1 MADNTIDSLTIEI
14 SSNVSNTS
22 RSISNLCNELKQL
35 DGILQKSIKYFRHF
49 STSVG
54 IVNTSIQSLN
64 GINFSKLSV
73 AAAELERLSKI
84 NLSNLENKKVKI
96 DVEINSADLE
106 SKLKYSVQKSLDAT
120 KIDAS
125 ALAKQLSS
133 AFELKGGAASK
144 LQKQIDLLAE
154 QLTASFDGKNFR
166 AGEWSQTLDEI
177 GKTIEKSGSIVK
189 SNLGNYLSGA
199 EQEWQDFYNYFKNKK
214 IYVSDMLKADIGKG
228 EFRELLQQYLGN
240 ITVDATK
247 GINLDSV
254 WGELSEKFP
263 TLIPKDTINDADQL
277 ITVLENLKKVRDSI
291 KPISIQALSGSDATM
306 ASDRVYSSVNELG
319 TQLGASI
326 QRNIVSAMESANG
339 QIPIDVK
346 INEDKIIRDIRNA
359 INKASTLN
367 YDPIKVNLSVDTE
380 SIKSNLQAKLNG
392 LDIGDVSD
400 KLKEFSRTLEQLGN
414 INLKDTGINAVV
426 NSVRRLSESLKTDV
440 DISGKVNSL
449 ISSLSGL
456 SNLPDVSNGVN
467 RFVSSLAKLANA
479 GSKTEQTAS
488 GIANLARQLNKSIK
502 TISRAGEVSE
512 SVNMFAQAIAQLA
525 NAGNKTGQTAGNLG
539 ELAKE
544 TKKFFEVMK
553 DAPEISENTIRMTE
567 ALGRLAASGGR
578 VSTATNTVSNSFS
591 KLSSIGRGLSSLLG
605 NVANKAKS
613 GINFLVSGF
622 SNLVSSSNGLKSAT
636 SNVESF
642 IKTVL
647 GFKALSAV
655 MSKFNQAMQGKGIME
670 LGSDITEV
678 ENIVDVAFG
687 SMADKA
693 YEFASTATK
702 QFGLSELAAKNYS
715 GTMMAMLKSSGVAQ
729 ESAAKM
735 STTLAGL
742 AGDLASFYNID
753 TDTAFYKIRSGIAGQ
768 VMPLRQLGINL
779 SVANLEAYAL
789 SQGITTS
796 YNSMTQAQ
804 KVMLRYNYLLSVTGD
819 QQGDFARTAGTWA
832 NQVRLLTL
840 NIQSL
845 ASVIGQ
851 GLIAAILPAVQ
862 ALNTLMSKLMNAAEA
877 FRNFMYALTGK
888 KMKGS
893 AKGVVNEFAGLDD
906 ASMDLSSLE
915 DSGDDASSGLD
926 KASKSAKNLKKSLSL
941 LPFDEL
947 NVLTSNLLDATS
959 SGTTKKGT
967 SGLDDLGL
975 GDLSDQLNSALTDE
989 KTPINKWAEKIRK
1002 AFLKH
1007 DWKGLGKVLADMVNA
1022 GLQKLYDVLNWKNVG
1037 PKITEFCNAFTE
1049 AFNSFIDSIDWD
1061 LLGRVIGTG
1070 INTLVNTFELLIG
1083 PNGIDFVNIGNKL
1096 ATGLRGMLDEVNW
1109 TNLGQVLGS
1118 GFMVSWDILN
1128 GFVTNMSQ
1136 ANDAGLTGWQQL
1148 GTSIA
1153 NAMNGMFSRISFS
1166 DIASTI
1172 ATGLNGA
1179 FQTLLTWTQNFNWQQ
1194 LVDNISSGINTFI
1207 STFDWQQNGQ
1217 SLNTFISDLL
1227 DALVDIAGKT
1237 DWESFGEG
1245 IGTFLSQIDWATDLQ
1260 KLGTILLDVLGGIWS
1275 GLGETSAGKFVETII
1290 GFGIAAKLLPVVN
1303 EIGSVFASDTTVGKI
1318 TSSVTNA
1325 FSGAFGLF
1333 KEGGIVY
1340 DTFLSASTSLA
1351 GALSSL
1357 TGLSVPVGV
1366 ASAGIVA
1373 AVAGIGLSIT
1383 DLWNTSE
1390 SFRDTVS
1397 NAFGKVKDSV
1407 SGAFDKIKEAVSP
1420 LSESFSNLGSQL
1432 YDFYVNSGLKSLV
1445 SLFETLAVTIGGT
1458 VISTGIDIWGSAFSG
1473 LISIF
1478 QSGID
1483 IISDVFETINGL
1495 FTLDFKKAGE
1505 GFVNLASD
1513 IVGAFENILG
1523 SVWDI
1528 GTNIFLGLLDGIK
1541 DAAKDIKGW
1550 FKDNV
1555 VDRIV
1560 NTVKNLFGIHSP
1572 STVFAEI
1579 GGYLMEGLKSGISD
1593 MSQNVID
1600 FFTGIKDDIVGIWD
1614 GISSKIKGAWQKIT
1628 GQTEDDSKTTADN
1641 AEKSFNRVSASA
1653 TENWGNSAEEVKK
1666 NVQQMKLDASAELTL
1681 MDTNVKDHFQ
1691 KQYNA
1696 MTSKWKEA
1704 GDAIVSYIKDTMKAN
1719 ISSEISGI
1727 SDSIVST
1734 MNGLYDIGWNGIIG
1748 MNNGMVAAAGQHL
1761 YRNVQSIA
1769 QNVANKFRS
1778 VLKIHSP
1785 SQVFEE
1791 IGGFTMEGLVNGIQS
1806 TMPKIESTI
1815 QDVSNEIQK
1824 IQTPSAD
1831 FISKN
1836 ISIQEVKS
1844 RLSVDTDDFM
1854 DDIRKEVM
1862 AISSNT
1868 FDNNQMIGQ
1877 AVKNALNGMAIYAD
1891 GHLIG
1896 YLQEENRQHRNRS
1909 GYGLFEG

>member
-1 MADNTIDSLTIEI
+1 MPDNTIDSLAIEV
-14 SSNVSNTS
+14 SSNVSNAS
-22 RSISNLCNELKQL
+22 KSIDDLCNKLNRLSSRMSE
-35 DGILQKSIKYFRHF
+35 SIKYLRDF
-49 STSVG
+49 SASVG
-54 IVNTSIQSLN
+54 TVNSAVQALKLDRLDLSTINSQLQQFVQSMSALGSLN
-64 GINFSKLSV
+64 LRNNGL
-73 AAAELERLSKI
+73 
-84 NLSNLENKKVKI
+84 
-96 DVEINSADLE
+96 NSF
-106 SKLKYSVQKSLDAT
+106 V
-120 KIDAS
+120 
-125 ALAKQLSS
+125 
-133 AFELKGGAASK
+133 
-144 LQKQIDLLAE
+144 
-154 QLTASFDGKNFR
+154 
-166 AGEWSQTLDEI
+166 
-177 GKTIEKSGSIVK
+177 
-189 SNLGNYLSGA
+189 
-199 EQEWQDFYNYFKNKK
+199 
-214 IYVSDMLKADIGKG
+214 
-228 EFRELLQQYLGN
+228 
-240 ITVDATK
+240 
-247 GINLDSV
+247 
-254 WGELSEKFP
+254 
-263 TLIPKDTINDADQL
+263 
-277 ITVLENLKKVRDSI
+277 
-291 KPISIQALSGSDATM
+291 
-306 ASDRVYSSVNELG
+306 
-319 TQLGASI
+319 
-326 QRNIVSAMESANG
+326 
-339 QIPIDVK
+339 
-346 INEDKIIRDIRNA
+346 NA
-359 INKASTLN
+359 IRRLNETLN
-367 YDPIKVNLSVDTE
+367 ST
-380 SIKSNLQAKLNG
+380 
-392 LDIGDVSD
+392 
-400 KLKEFSRTLEQLGN
+400 GN
-414 INLKDTGINAVV
+414 V
-426 NSVRRLSESLKTDV
+426 
-440 DISGKVNSL
+440 SGKIQNM
-449 ISSLSGL
+449 ISELSGL
-456 SNLPDVSNGVN
+456 GSIPDVSNNVN
-467 RFVSSLAKLANA
+467 RFISSLARLANA
-479 GSKTEQTAS
+479 GTKIDQTTS
-488 GIANLARQLNKSIK
+488 GIGNLARQLKKAARTLSSASEI
-502 TISRAGEVSE
+502 SE
-512 SVNMFAQAIAQLA
+512 SVNRFTQSIAQLA

-567 ALGRLAASGGR
+567 ALSRLAASGGR

-622 SNLVSSSNGLKSAT
+622 SNLVNSSNGLKSAT

-819 QQGDFARTAGTWA
+819 QQGDFARTSGSWA

-840 NIQSL
+840 NLQSL
-845 ASVIGQ
+845 SSVIGQ
-851 GLIAAILPAVQ
+851 GLISAILPAVK
-862 ALNTLMSKLMNAAEA
+862 ALNTLMSKLMSAAET
-877 FRNFMYALTGK
+877 FRNFMYVLTGN

-893 AKGVVNEFAGLDD
+893 AKGVVNEFAGFDD

-915 DSGDDASSGLD
+915 DSGDDASNGLD

-959 SGTTKKGT
+959 SGKSKKGT

-989 KTPINKWAEKIRK
+989 ETPVNKWAEKIRK

-1049 AFNSFIDSIDWD
+1049 AFNSFIDSMDWD
-1061 LLGRVIGTG
+1061 LLGRVIGAG

-1083 PNGIDFVNIGNKL
+1083 PNGINFTNIGNKL

-1118 GFMVSWDILN
+1118 GFMVSWNILN

-1217 SLNTFISDLL
+1217 ALNTFISDLL

-1303 EIGSVFASDTTVGKI
+1303 EIGGVFASDTTVGKI

-1333 KEGGIVY
+1333 KEGGVVY

-1366 ASAGIVA
+1366 AAAGIVA
-1373 AVAGIGLSIT
+1373 AVAGVIASIV

-1390 SFRDTVS
+1390 SFRNTVGI
-1397 NAFGKVKDSV
+1397 AFEKIKDSIVGAFEKVKT
-1407 SGAFDKIKEAVSP
+1407 AISP
-1420 LSESFSNLGSQL
+1420 LGEAFVNLGSQL
-1432 YDFYVNSGLKSLV
+1432 YNFYANSGLKSIV
-1445 SLFETLAVTIGGT
+1445 SFFETLVVSVGGT
-1458 VISTGIDIWGSAFSG
+1458 VISTGIAILGDAFSG
-1473 LISIF
+1473 LISIL

-1483 IISDVFETINGL
+1483 VISDVFKIINGFL
-1495 FTLDFKKAGE
+1495 TLDFSEIGE

-1523 SVWDI
+1523 SIWDI
-1528 GTNIFLGLLDGIK
+1528 GTNIILGLFGGVK
-1541 DAAKDIKGW
+1541 DAAKDIGGW
-1550 FKDNV
+1550 FKENV
-1555 VDRIV
+1555 VDKIIS
-1560 NTVKNLFGIHSP
+1560 NVKNLFGIHSP
-1572 STVFAEI
+1572 STVFADI
-1579 GGYLMEGLKSGISD
+1579 GGYLIEGLKDGVSSAMQGALD
-1593 MSQNVID
+1593 V
-1600 FFTGIKDDIVGIWD
+1600 FTNLKE
-1614 GISSKIKGAWQKIT
+1614 KIT
-1628 GQTEDDSKTTADN
+1628 GILDGITSKVKSLWNKITGKDQDSSGSTSNAKKVSGTT
-1641 AEKSFNRVSASA
+1641 
-1653 TENWGNSAEEVKK
+1653 TENYEKVAKDVKEK
-1666 NVQQMKLDASAELTL
+1666 VHQMRLDTVAELTL
-1681 MDTNVKDHFQ
+1681 MDTNVRTHFTTQ
-1691 KQYNA
+1691 HDIMVA
-1696 MTSKWKEA
+1696 KWKQA
-1704 GDAIVSYIKDTMKAN
+1704 GEAIVSYINGTMKLN
-1719 ISSEISGI
+1719 
-1727 SDSIVST
+1727 VSKA
-1734 MNGLYDIGWNGIIG
+1734 MNGVVDVVLNSMRRLYTIGWNAIIG
-1748 MNNGMVAAAGQHL
+1748 LNNGMIAAANQHL
-1761 YRNVQSIA
+1761 YKNAEAIA
-1769 QNVANKFRS
+1769 HNIENRLRS
-1778 VLKIHSP
+1778 ALKIHSP
-1785 SQVFEE
+1785 SQVMMEL
-1791 IGGFTMEGLVNGIQS
+1791 GGFTVEGFQLGMQS
-1806 TMPKIESTI
+1806 MLPKVESTI
-1815 QDVSNEIQK
+1815 NDISAEVQK
-1824 IQTPSAD
+1824 INTPSAD
-1831 FISKN
+1831 IITKST
-1836 ISIQEVKS
+1836 SYQEVKN
-1844 RLSVDTDDFM
+1844 RMSVDTDDFV

-1896 YLQEENRQHRNRS
+1896 YLKEENQQFRNRN
-1909 GYGLFEG
+1909 GYGIFEG

>member
-1 MADNTIDSLTIEI
+1 MPDNTIDSLAIEV
-14 SSNVSNTS
+14 SSNVSNAS
-22 RSISNLCNELKQL
+22 KSIDDLCNKLNRLSSRMSE
-35 DGILQKSIKYFRHF
+35 SIKYLRQF
-49 STSVG
+49 SSSVG
-54 IVNTSIQSLN
+54 TVNSAVQALKLDRLDLSTINSQLQQFAQSMSALGSLN
-64 GINFSKLSV
+64 LRNNGL
-73 AAAELERLSKI
+73 
-84 NLSNLENKKVKI
+84 
-96 DVEINSADLE
+96 NSF
-106 SKLKYSVQKSLDAT
+106 V
-120 KIDAS
+120 
-125 ALAKQLSS
+125 
-133 AFELKGGAASK
+133 
-144 LQKQIDLLAE
+144 
-154 QLTASFDGKNFR
+154 
-166 AGEWSQTLDEI
+166 
-177 GKTIEKSGSIVK
+177 
-189 SNLGNYLSGA
+189 
-199 EQEWQDFYNYFKNKK
+199 
-214 IYVSDMLKADIGKG
+214 
-228 EFRELLQQYLGN
+228 
-240 ITVDATK
+240 
-247 GINLDSV
+247 
-254 WGELSEKFP
+254 
-263 TLIPKDTINDADQL
+263 
-277 ITVLENLKKVRDSI
+277 
-291 KPISIQALSGSDATM
+291 
-306 ASDRVYSSVNELG
+306 
-319 TQLGASI
+319 
-326 QRNIVSAMESANG
+326 
-339 QIPIDVK
+339 
-346 INEDKIIRDIRNA
+346 NA
-359 INKASTLN
+359 IRRLNETLN
-367 YDPIKVNLSVDTE
+367 ST
-380 SIKSNLQAKLNG
+380 
-392 LDIGDVSD
+392 GDVSG
-400 KLKEFSRTLEQLGN
+400 KIQN
-414 INLKDTGINAVV
+414 MI
-426 NSVRRLSESLKTDV
+426 SE
-440 DISGKVNSL
+440 
-449 ISSLSGL
+449 LSGL
-456 SNLPDVSNGVN
+456 SSIPDVSNNVN
-467 RFVSSLAKLANA
+467 RFVSSLARLANA
-479 GSKTEQTAS
+479 GAKIDHATS
-488 GIANLARQLNKSIK
+488 GIGNLARQLKKAARTLSSASEI
-502 TISRAGEVSE
+502 SE
-512 SVNMFAQAIAQLA
+512 SVNRFTQSIAQLA

-851 GLIAAILPAVQ
+851 GLIAAILPAVK
-862 ALNTLMSKLMNAAEA
+862 ALNTLMSKLMSAAET
-877 FRNFMYALTGK
+877 FRNFMYVLTGN

-893 AKGVVNEFAGLDD
+893 AKGVVNEFAGFDD
-906 ASMDLSSLE
+906 TSMDLSSLE

-959 SGTTKKGT
+959 NGTTKKGT

-975 GDLSDQLNSALTDE
+975 GDLSDQLNNALTDE

-1049 AFNSFIDSIDWD
+1049 AFNSLIDNMDWD
-1061 LLGRVIGTG
+1061 LLGRVIGAG

-1083 PNGIDFVNIGNKL
+1083 PNGIDFVNIGKKL

-1148 GTSIA
+1148 GISIA

-1179 FQTLLTWTQNFNWQQ
+1179 FQTLFTWTQNFNWQQ

-1217 SLNTFISDLL
+1217 ALNTFISDLL

-1303 EIGSVFASDTTVGKI
+1303 EIGGVFASDTTVGKI

-1390 SFRDTVS
+1390 SFRDTVG

-1407 SGAFDKIKEAVSP
+1407 SGAFDKIKEAVLP

-1458 VISTGIDIWGSAFSG
+1458 VISTGIDILGSAFSG

-1523 SVWDI
+1523 SIWDV
-1528 GTNIFLGLLDGIK
+1528 GKNIILGLFGGVK
-1541 DAAKDIKGW
+1541 DAAKDIGGW
-1550 FKDNV
+1550 FKENV
-1555 VDRIV
+1555 VDKIIS
-1560 NTVKNLFGIHSP
+1560 NVKNLFGIHSP
-1572 STVFAEI
+1572 STVFADI
-1579 GGYLMEGLKSGISD
+1579 GGYLIEGLKDGVSGAMQGALDVFTNLKENI
-1593 MSQNVID
+1593 
-1600 FFTGIKDDIVGIWD
+1600 TGILD
-1614 GISSKIKGAWQKIT
+1614 GITSKVKSLWNKIT
-1628 GQTEDDSKTTADN
+1628 GKDQDSSSSTSN
-1641 AEKSFNRVSASA
+1641 AKKVSGTM
-1653 TENWGNSAEEVKK
+1653 TENYEKVAKDVKEK
-1666 NVQQMKLDASAELTL
+1666 VHQMRLDTVAELTL
-1681 MDTNVKDHFQ
+1681 MDTNVRTHFTTQ
-1691 KQYNA
+1691 HDIMVA
-1696 MTSKWKEA
+1696 KWKQA
-1704 GDAIVSYIKDTMKAN
+1704 GEAIVSYINGTMKLN
-1719 ISSEISGI
+1719 
-1727 SDSIVST
+1727 VSKA
-1734 MNGLYDIGWNGIIG
+1734 MNGVVDVVLNSMRRLYTIGWNAIIG
-1748 MNNGMVAAAGQHL
+1748 LNNGMIAAANQHL
-1761 YRNVQSIA
+1761 YKNAEAIA
-1769 QNVANKFRS
+1769 HNIENRLRS
-1778 VLKIHSP
+1778 ALKIHSP
-1785 SQVFEE
+1785 SQVMMEL
-1791 IGGFTMEGLVNGIQS
+1791 GGFTVEGFQLGMQN
-1806 TMPKIESTI
+1806 MLPKVESTI
-1815 QDVSNEIQK
+1815 NDISAEVQK
-1824 IQTPSAD
+1824 INTPTA
-1831 FISKN
+1831 N
-1836 ISIQEVKS
+1836 IITKSTSYQEVKS
-1844 RLSVDTDDFM
+1844 RMSVDTDDFV

>member
-1 MADNTIDSLTIEI
+1 MPDNTIDSLAIEV
-14 SSNVSNTS
+14 SSNVSNAS
-22 RSISNLCNELKQL
+22 KSIDDLCNKLNRLSSRMSE
-35 DGILQKSIKYFRHF
+35 SIKYLRDF
-49 STSVG
+49 SASVG
-54 IVNTSIQSLN
+54 TVNSAVQALKLDRLDLSTINSQLQQFVQSMSALGSLN
-64 GINFSKLSV
+64 LRNNGL
-73 AAAELERLSKI
+73 
-84 NLSNLENKKVKI
+84 
-96 DVEINSADLE
+96 NSF
-106 SKLKYSVQKSLDAT
+106 V
-120 KIDAS
+120 
-125 ALAKQLSS
+125 
-133 AFELKGGAASK
+133 
-144 LQKQIDLLAE
+144 
-154 QLTASFDGKNFR
+154 
-166 AGEWSQTLDEI
+166 
-177 GKTIEKSGSIVK
+177 
-189 SNLGNYLSGA
+189 
-199 EQEWQDFYNYFKNKK
+199 
-214 IYVSDMLKADIGKG
+214 
-228 EFRELLQQYLGN
+228 
-240 ITVDATK
+240 
-247 GINLDSV
+247 
-254 WGELSEKFP
+254 
-263 TLIPKDTINDADQL
+263 
-277 ITVLENLKKVRDSI
+277 
-291 KPISIQALSGSDATM
+291 
-306 ASDRVYSSVNELG
+306 
-319 TQLGASI
+319 
-326 QRNIVSAMESANG
+326 
-339 QIPIDVK
+339 
-346 INEDKIIRDIRNA
+346 NA
-359 INKASTLN
+359 IRRLNETLN
-367 YDPIKVNLSVDTE
+367 ST
-380 SIKSNLQAKLNG
+380 
-392 LDIGDVSD
+392 
-400 KLKEFSRTLEQLGN
+400 GN
-414 INLKDTGINAVV
+414 V
-426 NSVRRLSESLKTDV
+426 
-440 DISGKVNSL
+440 SGKIQNM
-449 ISSLSGL
+449 ISELSGL
-456 SNLPDVSNGVN
+456 GSIPDVSNNVN
-467 RFVSSLAKLANA
+467 RFVSSLARLANA
-479 GSKTEQTAS
+479 GAKIDQATS
-488 GIANLARQLNKSIK
+488 GIGNLARQLKKAARTLSSASEI
-502 TISRAGEVSE
+502 SE
-512 SVNMFAQAIAQLA
+512 SVNRFTQSIAQLA

-851 GLIAAILPAVQ
+851 GLIAAILPAVK
-862 ALNTLMSKLMNAAEA
+862 ALNTLMSKLMSAAET
-877 FRNFMYALTGK
+877 FRNFMYVLTGN

-893 AKGVVNEFAGLDD
+893 AKGVVNEFAGFDD
-906 ASMDLSSLE
+906 TSMDLSSLE

-947 NVLTSNLLDATS
+947 NVLTSNLLDAAS
-959 SGTTKKGT
+959 NGTTKKGT

-1049 AFNSFIDSIDWD
+1049 AFNSLIDNMDWD
-1061 LLGRVIGTG
+1061 LLGRVIGAG

-1083 PNGIDFVNIGNKL
+1083 PNGIDFVNIGKKL

-1118 GFMVSWDILN
+1118 GFMISWDILN

-1172 ATGLNGA
+1172 TTGLNGA

-1217 SLNTFISDLL
+1217 ALNTFISDLL

-1303 EIGSVFASDTTVGKI
+1303 EIGGVFASDTTVGKI

-1390 SFRDTVS
+1390 SFRDTVG

-1458 VISTGIDIWGSAFSG
+1458 VISTGIDILGSAFSG

-1523 SVWDI
+1523 SIWDV
-1528 GTNIFLGLLDGIK
+1528 GKNIILGLFGGVK
-1541 DAAKDIKGW
+1541 DAAKDIGGW
-1550 FKDNV
+1550 FKENV
-1555 VDRIV
+1555 VDKIIS
-1560 NTVKNLFGIHSP
+1560 NVKNLFGIHSP
-1572 STVFAEI
+1572 STVFADI
-1579 GGYLMEGLKSGISD
+1579 GGYLIEGLKDGVSGAMQGALDVFTNLKENI
-1593 MSQNVID
+1593 
-1600 FFTGIKDDIVGIWD
+1600 TGILD
-1614 GISSKIKGAWQKIT
+1614 GITSKVKSLWNKIT
-1628 GQTEDDSKTTADN
+1628 GKDQDSSSSTSN
-1641 AEKSFNRVSASA
+1641 AKKVSGTM
-1653 TENWGNSAEEVKK
+1653 TENYEKVAKDVKEK
-1666 NVQQMKLDASAELTL
+1666 VHQMRLDTVAELTL
-1681 MDTNVKDHFQ
+1681 MDTNVRTHFTTQ
-1691 KQYNA
+1691 HDIMVA
-1696 MTSKWKEA
+1696 KWKQA
-1704 GDAIVSYIKDTMKAN
+1704 GEAIVSYINGTMKLN
-1719 ISSEISGI
+1719 
-1727 SDSIVST
+1727 VSKA
-1734 MNGLYDIGWNGIIG
+1734 MNGVVDVVLNSMRRLYTIGWNAIIG
-1748 MNNGMVAAAGQHL
+1748 LNNGMIAAANQHL
-1761 YRNVQSIA
+1761 YKNAEAIA
-1769 QNVANKFRS
+1769 HNIENRLRS
-1778 VLKIHSP
+1778 ALKIHSP
-1785 SQVFEE
+1785 SQVMMEL
-1791 IGGFTMEGLVNGIQS
+1791 GGFTVEGFQLGMQN
-1806 TMPKIESTI
+1806 MLPKVESTI
-1815 QDVSNEIQK
+1815 NDISAEVQK
-1824 IQTPSAD
+1824 INTPTA
-1831 FISKN
+1831 N
-1836 ISIQEVKS
+1836 IITKSTSYQEVKS
-1844 RLSVDTDDFM
+1844 RMSVDTDDFV

>member
-1 MADNTIDSLTIEI
+1 MPDNTIDSLAIEV
-14 SSNVSNTS
+14 SSNVSNAS
-22 RSISNLCNELKQL
+22 KSIDDLCNKLNRLSSRMSE
-35 DGILQKSIKYFRHF
+35 SIKYLRHF
-49 STSVG
+49 SSSVG
-54 IVNTSIQSLN
+54 TVNSAVQALKLDRLDLSTINSQLQQFTQSMGALGSLN
-64 GINFSKLSV
+64 LRNNGL
-73 AAAELERLSKI
+73 
-84 NLSNLENKKVKI
+84 
-96 DVEINSADLE
+96 NSF
-106 SKLKYSVQKSLDAT
+106 V
-120 KIDAS
+120 
-125 ALAKQLSS
+125 
-133 AFELKGGAASK
+133 
-144 LQKQIDLLAE
+144 
-154 QLTASFDGKNFR
+154 
-166 AGEWSQTLDEI
+166 
-177 GKTIEKSGSIVK
+177 
-189 SNLGNYLSGA
+189 
-199 EQEWQDFYNYFKNKK
+199 
-214 IYVSDMLKADIGKG
+214 
-228 EFRELLQQYLGN
+228 
-240 ITVDATK
+240 
-247 GINLDSV
+247 
-254 WGELSEKFP
+254 
-263 TLIPKDTINDADQL
+263 
-277 ITVLENLKKVRDSI
+277 
-291 KPISIQALSGSDATM
+291 
-306 ASDRVYSSVNELG
+306 
-319 TQLGASI
+319 
-326 QRNIVSAMESANG
+326 
-339 QIPIDVK
+339 
-346 INEDKIIRDIRNA
+346 NA
-359 INKASTLN
+359 IRRLNETLN
-367 YDPIKVNLSVDTE
+367 ST
-380 SIKSNLQAKLNG
+380 
-392 LDIGDVSD
+392 
-400 KLKEFSRTLEQLGN
+400 GN
-414 INLKDTGINAVV
+414 M
-426 NSVRRLSESLKTDV
+426 
-440 DISGKVNSL
+440 SGKIQNM
-449 ISSLSGL
+449 ISELSGL
-456 SNLPDVSNGVN
+456 SSIPDVSNNVN
-467 RFVSSLAKLANA
+467 RFVSSLARLANA
-479 GSKTEQTAS
+479 GAKIDQATS
-488 GIANLARQLNKSIK
+488 GIGNLARQLKKAARTLSSASEI
-502 TISRAGEVSE
+502 SE
-512 SVNMFAQAIAQLA
+512 SVNRFTQSIAQLA

-567 ALGRLAASGGR
+567 ALGRLVASGGR

-851 GLIAAILPAVQ
+851 GLIAAILPAVK
-862 ALNTLMSKLMNAAEA
+862 ALNTLMSKLMSAAET
-877 FRNFMYALTGK
+877 FRNFMYVLTGN

-893 AKGVVNEFAGLDD
+893 AKGVVNEFAGFDD
-906 ASMDLSSLE
+906 TSMDLSSLE

-947 NVLTSNLLDATS
+947 NVLTSNLLDAAS
-959 SGTTKKGT
+959 NGTTKKGT

-1049 AFNSFIDSIDWD
+1049 AFNSLIDNMDWD
-1061 LLGRVIGTG
+1061 LLGRVIGAG

-1083 PNGIDFVNIGNKL
+1083 PNGIDFVNIGKKL

-1118 GFMVSWDILN
+1118 GFMISWDILN

-1172 ATGLNGA
+1172 TTGLNGA

-1217 SLNTFISDLL
+1217 ALNTFISDLL

-1303 EIGSVFASDTTVGKI
+1303 EIGGVFASDTTVGKI

-1390 SFRDTVS
+1390 SFRDTVG

-1407 SGAFDKIKEAVSP
+1407 SGAFDKIKEAVSL

-1458 VISTGIDIWGSAFSG
+1458 VISTGIDILGSAFSG

-1523 SVWDI
+1523 SIWDV
-1528 GTNIFLGLLDGIK
+1528 GKNIILGLFGGVK
-1541 DAAKDIKGW
+1541 DAAKDIGGW
-1550 FKDNV
+1550 FKENV
-1555 VDRIV
+1555 VDKIIS
-1560 NTVKNLFGIHSP
+1560 NVKNLFGIHSP
-1572 STVFAEI
+1572 STVFADI
-1579 GGYLMEGLKSGISD
+1579 GGYLIEGLKDGVSGAMQGALDVFTNLKENI
-1593 MSQNVID
+1593 
-1600 FFTGIKDDIVGIWD
+1600 TGILD
-1614 GISSKIKGAWQKIT
+1614 GITSKVKSLWNKIT
-1628 GQTEDDSKTTADN
+1628 GKDQGSSSSTSN
-1641 AEKSFNRVSASA
+1641 AKKVSGTM
-1653 TENWGNSAEEVKK
+1653 TENYEKVAKDLKEKVH
-1666 NVQQMKLDASAELTL
+1666 QMRLDTVAELTL
-1681 MDTNVKDHFQ
+1681 MNTNVRTHFTTQ
-1691 KQYNA
+1691 HDIMVA
-1696 MTSKWKEA
+1696 KWKQA
-1704 GDAIVSYIKDTMKAN
+1704 GEAIVSYINGTMKLN
-1719 ISSEISGI
+1719 
-1727 SDSIVST
+1727 VSKA
-1734 MNGLYDIGWNGIIG
+1734 MNGVVDVVLNSMRRLYTIGWNAIIG
-1748 MNNGMVAAAGQHL
+1748 LNNGMIAAANQHL
-1761 YRNVQSIA
+1761 YKNAEAIA
-1769 QNVANKFRS
+1769 HNIENRLRS
-1778 VLKIHSP
+1778 ALKIHSP
-1785 SQVFEE
+1785 SQVMMEL
-1791 IGGFTMEGLVNGIQS
+1791 GGFTVEGFQLGMQS
-1806 TMPKIESTI
+1806 MLPKVESTI
-1815 QDVSNEIQK
+1815 NDISAEVQK
-1824 IQTPSAD
+1824 INTPTTDIITKST
-1831 FISKN
+1831 SY
-1836 ISIQEVKS
+1836 QEVKS
-1844 RLSVDTDDFM
+1844 RMSVDTDDFV

>member
-1 MADNTIDSLTIEI
+1 MADNTIDSLAIEI
-14 SSNVSNTS
+14 DSNVSNTS
-22 RSISNLCNELKQL
+22 KSITNLCNELKQL
-35 DGILQKSIKYFRHF
+35 DGILGKSIKYFRHF

-54 IVNTSIQSLN
+54 TLNTSIQSLN
-64 GINFSKLSV
+64 GINISKLST

-84 NLSNLENKKVKI
+84 NLSNLENKKIKV
-96 DVEINSADLE
+96 DVEINSADIE
-106 SKLKYSVQKSLDAT
+106 SKLKYSIQKSLDST

-125 ALAKQLSS
+125 ALSKQLSS

-166 AGEWSQTLDEI
+166 AGEWGQTLEEI
-177 GKTIEKSGSIVK
+177 GKTIEKSGSVVK

-214 IYVSDMLKADIGKG
+214 IYVSDMLKFDIGKG
-228 EFRELLQQYLGN
+228 EFKELLQQYLGN
-240 ITVDATK
+240 ITTDATK

-254 WGELSEKFP
+254 WNELSEKFP

-291 KPISIQALSGSDATM
+291 KPVSIQSLFGSDAAQ
-306 ASDRVYSSVNELG
+306 ASNQVYNSVSEMGAQLG
-319 TQLGASI
+319 TAVQK
-326 QRNIVSAMESANG
+326 NIASAMQSANG

-400 KLKEFSRTLEQLGN
+400 KLKEFSRTLEQLGD

-479 GSKTEQTAS
+479 GLKTEQTAS

-578 VSTATNTVSNSFS
+578 VSTAMNTVSNSFS

-862 ALNTLMSKLMNAAEA
+862 ALNTLMSKLMNAAET

-947 NVLTSNLLDATS
+947 NVLTSNLLDAAS
-959 SGTTKKGT
+959 NGTTKKGT
-967 SGLDDLGL
+967 SGFGDLGL

-1049 AFNSFIDSIDWD
+1049 AFNSLIDNMDWD
-1061 LLGRVIGTG
+1061 LLGRVIGAG

-1083 PNGIDFVNIGNKL
+1083 PNGIDFVNIGKKL

-1118 GFMVSWDILN
+1118 GFMISWGILN

-1136 ANDAGLTGWQQL
+1136 KNDAGLTGWEQL
-1148 GTSIA
+1148 GDSIA
-1153 NAMNGMFSRISFS
+1153 N
-1166 DIASTI
+1166 T
-1172 ATGLNGA
+1172 LNGIFDRVSFKDMA
-1179 FQTLLTWTQNFNWQQ
+1179 HTAAVGINGIFSSLNRAVNTFNW
-1194 LVDNISSGINTFI
+1194 D
-1207 STFDWQQNGQ
+1207 
-1217 SLNTFISDLL
+1217 
-1227 DALVDIAGKT
+1227 
-1237 DWESFGEG
+1237 E
-1245 IGTFLSQIDWATDLQ
+1245 
-1260 KLGTILLDVLGGIWS
+1260 
-1275 GLGETSAGKFVETII
+1275 
-1290 GFGIAAKLLPVVN
+1290 
-1303 EIGSVFASDTTVGKI
+1303 
-1318 TSSVTNA
+1318 
-1325 FSGAFGLF
+1325 
-1333 KEGGIVY
+1333 
-1340 DTFLSASTSLA
+1340 
-1351 GALSSL
+1351 
-1357 TGLSVPVGV
+1357 
-1366 ASAGIVA
+1366 
-1373 AVAGIGLSIT
+1373 
-1383 DLWNTSE
+1383 
-1390 SFRDTVS
+1390 
-1397 NAFGKVKDSV
+1397 
-1407 SGAFDKIKEAVSP
+1407 
-1420 LSESFSNLGSQL
+1420 
-1432 YDFYVNSGLKSLV
+1432 
-1445 SLFETLAVTIGGT
+1445 
-1458 VISTGIDIWGSAFSG
+1458 
-1473 LISIF
+1473 
-1478 QSGID
+1478 
-1483 IISDVFETINGL
+1483 
-1495 FTLDFKKAGE
+1495 FT
-1505 GFVNLASD
+1505 
-1513 IVGAFENILG
+1513 EN
-1523 SVWDI
+1523 
-1528 GTNIFLGLLDGIK
+1528 
-1541 DAAKDIKGW
+1541 
-1550 FKDNV
+1550 
-1555 VDRIV
+1555 
-1560 NTVKNLFGIHSP
+1560 
-1572 STVFAEI
+1572 
-1579 GGYLMEGLKSGISD
+1579 LKSGISEFLD
-1593 MSQNVID
+1593 TTDWKANGEALGNFVSHLCEAIQGVMTEDNFEKIGEAMAEFLQGLPWGTILYTAALTIRNAIAGLLKGMATTPAGRFAEAFAIALTGTTIVAKITKAFKTLFGTSASKGATGAIELLKAGGIFAKFSLFAAGIAGAVAAGTEAGARYGGKSFTSTSELKDTEQILLNFSLILDDLKEKGIISGEAMQELEQKISSISSDTSPAGTISTLRDALVNAGVSSDELADSINNTSANLNELYNVVANSTGSIDTATGKTKTFAQAVNEVDTSQLVSQLYSIKSSEEQID
-1600 FFTGIKDDIVGIWD
+1600 FANLIVESSNAIDEMGGIWEDGKQILGDKAIAIYQAIQKGLKPDDNGFYNLGNGMMVQFGKSIDDYDPTLKNKVSSTLTEPIQLAITDILPQYSELGSDANGWFITGLTGAVGDSAVKAQEAFKKVLD
-1614 GISSKIKGAWQKIT
+1614 GIDLTISKDIG
-1628 GQTEDDSKTTADN
+1628 KTTGKNITSGLSKGIEDTSKDVNTAVSNMMENDVKDVAADAVDSHSPSKWFEELAKWCGRGFRN
-1641 AEKSFNRVSASA
+1641 GLETGFASA
-1653 TENWGNSAEEVKK
+1653 FHWFS
-1666 NVQQMKLDASAELTL
+1666 KLAD
-1681 MDTNVKDHFQ
+1681 K
-1691 KQYNA
+1691 
-1696 MTSKWKEA
+1696 
-1704 GDAIVSYIKDTMKAN
+1704 IR
-1719 ISSEISGI
+1719 
-1727 SDSIVST
+1727 DSIGS
-1734 MNGLYDIGWNGIIG
+1734 LYNIGWNAIIG

-1761 YRNVQSIA
+1761 YKNVQSIA
-1769 QNVANKFRS
+1769 QNVVSKFRS
-1778 VLKIHSP
+1778 ILKIHSP

-1824 IQTPSAD
+1824 IQTPSTD
-1831 FISKN
+1831 FVSKN

-1844 RLSVDTDDFM
+1844 RMSVDTDDFM